1 MNVLLSVVKPTEKV
15 PVVDKEVKREEPD
28 VTKDIPEIEEEDVPY
43 FQCFFVDEDDT
54 QYPFFPFSPP
64 LW

>member
-1 MNVLLSVVKPTEKV
+1 MCYPKKIIVKTASNFISTTE
-15 PVVDKEVKREEPD
+15 
-28 VTKDIPEIEEEDVPY
+28 DIPY